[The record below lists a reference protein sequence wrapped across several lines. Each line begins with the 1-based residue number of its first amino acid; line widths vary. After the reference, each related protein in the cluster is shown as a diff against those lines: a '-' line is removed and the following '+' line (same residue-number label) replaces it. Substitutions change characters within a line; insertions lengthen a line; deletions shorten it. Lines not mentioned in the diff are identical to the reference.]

1 MIEKRLGKLPRKL
14 SELYDEL
21 YCTKFDSHENEE
33 TAIAEG
39 VFRWL
44 LCSHVPLET
53 DEFLVAVSFCS
64 GEAIE
69 LTKDTLLNLCFNF
82 VVHDDSV
89 NVFRFAHLS
98 VREYLES
105 KDNYE
110 ASLNHATAAF
120 SCLSYLTLPPKRNQG
135 PLREFNYA
143 YLAWA
148 IHSASSG
155 KRRLEGGLHE
165 LFRKFLG
172 SIQCPSPFFVKWS
185 SKIGSILH
193 GPVWIQLP
201 GSRIS
206 SMRSSPVSPIFAA
219 SAWGFSEILEIEV
232 GFEPIILDRRNKDG
246 STALMISSRYG
257 QQDIVRLL
265 LQNNVNLEIRSR
277 YARGDGGTALQFAIR
292 SGHTTVVRML
302 LDHGAIID
310 TQGFDKETPLLEA
323 SYYGYKDIVQI
334 LLEKGADVNL
344 QYGPKGKSPHTALAA
359 ACAPGN
365 ADIVRLLI
373 NSGAD
378 VNSFDRRYGTAL
390 IGAATYGR
398 CITIQLL
405 CEAGANVN
413 LNIPSLKLDDD
424 SSNEYP
430 SALIAAAARGHI
442 DSVQLLLK
450 SGADVD
456 SWSGIWNYST
466 ALISAARH
474 GHKEITILLLEYG
487 ADVDLH
493 NVDWKYTSALIAAI
507 RKGHTEI
514 VSLVLEAGADVN
526 RKSARFG
533 SALEAA
539 VETDHKAAVPLLLKK
554 GAKMDNLDLNDREK
568 ITAVIELGNI
578 ELVRAIIDWGVDV
591 HAKDS
596 HGWTPYDVAWAHGH
610 KSICDLLPIEP
621 SLNAYQDQVHGLRPD
636 GLSEMGKTL
645 GAWIPHDDLTVARG
659 CMPFQQESMPI

>member
-105 KDNYE
+105 KDSYE

-120 SCLSYLTLPPKRNQG
+120 SCLSYLTLPPKRNQA
-135 PLREFNYA
+135 PLRKFNYA
-143 YLAWA
+143 YFGWA

-185 SKIGSILH
+185 SRIESKLH
-193 GPVWIQLP
+193 GPGSNQLP
-201 GSRIS
+201 VSRIC

-219 SAWGFSEILEIEV
+219 SAWGFSEILEIQV
-232 GFEPIILDRRNKDG
+232 GFGPIILDRGNTDG
-246 STALMISSRYG
+246 FTALMISSRYG

-265 LQNNVNLEIRSR
+265 LQNSVNLEIRSR
-277 YARGDGGTALQFAIR
+277 YAREDGGTALQIASR

-310 TQGFDKETPLLEA
+310 TQGFDTKTPLLEA
-323 SYYGYKDIVQI
+323 SFYGHKDIVQI

-344 QYGPKGKSPHTALAA
+344 QYGPKGESPRTALAA

-378 VNSFDRRYGTAL
+378 VNSFDSWYGTAL

-398 CITIQLL
+398 CIIIQLL

-413 LNIPSLKLDDD
+413 LKLPSLEPGSYL
-424 SSNEYP
+424 SNKYP
-430 SALIAAAARGHI
+430 SALIAAAAQGHI

-450 SGADVD
+450 SGADVN
-456 SWSGIWNYST
+456 SWSGTWDYST
-466 ALISAARH
+466 ALISAA
-474 GHKEITILLLEYG
+474 
-487 ADVDLH
+487 DLH
-493 NVDWKYTSALIAAI
+493 NVGWKYPSALVAAI
-507 RKGHTEI
+507 RNGHTEI

-526 RKSARFG
+526 RKSTRFG

-554 GAKMDNLDLNDREK
+554 GAKMDLNDREK

-578 ELVRAIIDWGVDV
+578 ELIRAIIDSGVDV

-596 HGWTPYDVAWAHGH
+596 HGWTPYDVAWAHGY

-636 GLSEMGKTL
+636 GLSKMGKMS
-645 GAWIPHDDLTVARG
+645 GAWIPQDDLTVARG

>member
-1 MIEKRLGKLPRKL
+1 LIEKRLGKLPRKL

-82 VVHDDSV
+82 VVHDDNV

-120 SCLSYLTLPPKRNQG
+120 SCLSYLTLPPKRNQA
-135 PLREFNYA
+135 PLRKFNYA
-143 YLAWA
+143 YLVWA

-185 SKIGSILH
+185 GKIESKLR
-193 GPVWIQLP
+193 GPGWTQLP
-201 GSRIS
+201 GLRIS
-206 SMRSSPVSPIFAA
+206 SMRSSPVSPIFAV

-232 GFEPIILDRRNKDG
+232 GFEPIILDRRNKNG
-246 STALMISSRYG
+246 STALIISSRYG
-257 QQDIVRLL
+257 QEDIVRLL

-277 YARGDGGTALQFAIR
+277 YARGDGGTALQIASR
-292 SGHTTVVRML
+292 SGHTMVVRML
-302 LDHGAIID
+302 LDHGAIIN
-310 TQGFDKETPLLEA
+310 TQGFDKKTPLVEA
-323 SYYGYKDIVQI
+323 SSYGHKDIVQI

-344 QYGPKGKSPHTALAA
+344 QYGPKGESARTALAA
-359 ACAPGN
+359 ACARGN

-378 VNSFDRRYGTAL
+378 VNSFDIRYGTAL
-390 IGAATYGR
+390 TGAAKYGR

-413 LNIPSLKLDDD
+413 LNIPSLKLDDY

-450 SGADVD
+450 SGADVNP
-456 SWSGIWNYST
+456 WSGTWNYST
-466 ALISAARH
+466 ALISAA
-474 GHKEITILLLEYG
+474 
-487 ADVDLH
+487 DLH

-507 RKGHTEI
+507 ENGHTEI

-578 ELVRAIIDWGVDV
+578 ELVRAIINWGVDV

>member
-64 GEAIE
+64 GEGIE
-69 LTKDTLLNLCFNF
+69 LTKDTLLNLCFKF

-120 SCLSYLTLPPKRNQG
+120 SCLSYLTLPPKRNQA
-135 PLREFNYA
+135 PLRKFNYA

-185 SKIGSILH
+185 SKIVSKLH
-193 GPVWIQLP
+193 GSGSIQLP
-201 GSRIS
+201 VSRIS
-206 SMRSSPVSPIFAA
+206 TMRSSPISPIFAA
-219 SAWGFSEILEIEV
+219 SAWGFSEILETEV
-232 GFEPIILDRRNKDG
+232 GFEPFILDRQNKSG

-277 YARGDGGTALQFAIR
+277 YASGDGGTALQIASR
-292 SGHTTVVRML
+292 NGHTTVVRML
-302 LDHGAIID
+302 LDHGANID
-310 TQGFDKETPLLEA
+310 TQMFDKSTPLLEA
-323 SYYGYKDIVQI
+323 SSYGHKDIVQI
-334 LLEKGADVNL
+334 LLEKGADVN
-344 QYGPKGKSPHTALAA
+344 GESPRTALAA
-359 ACAPGN
+359 ACAQGN

-373 NSGAD
+373 SSGAD
-378 VNSFDRRYGTAL
+378 VNIFDRRYGTAL

-398 CITIQLL
+398 CIIIQLL

-413 LNIPSLKLDDD
+413 LKLPSLEPGSYL
-424 SSNEYP
+424 SNKYP

-450 SGADVD
+450 SGADVN
-456 SWSGIWNYST
+456 S
-466 ALISAARH
+466 ALISAA
-474 GHKEITILLLEYG
+474 
-487 ADVDLH
+487 DLH

-507 RKGHTEI
+507 RNGHTEI

-526 RKSARFG
+526 RKSTRFG

-539 VETDHKAAVPLLLKK
+539 VEKDHKAAVPLLLKK
-554 GAKMDNLDLNDREK
+554 GAKMDLNDREK

-578 ELVRAIIDWGVDV
+578 ELVRAIIDSGVDV

-596 HGWTPYDVAWAHGH
+596 HGWTPYDVAWAHGY

-636 GLSEMGKTL
+636 GLSEMGKTS
-645 GAWIPHDDLTVARG
+645 GAWIPQDDLTVARG
-659 CMPFQQESMPI
+659 CMPFQKESMPI

>member
-21 YCTKFDSHENEE
+21 YCTRFDSHENEE

-53 DEFLVAVSFCS
+53 DEFLAAVSFCS
-64 GEAIE
+64 GEATE

-120 SCLSYLTLPPKRNQG
+120 SCLSYLTLPPKRNQA
-135 PLREFNYA
+135 PLRKFNYA
-143 YLAWA
+143 YFGWA

-185 SKIGSILH
+185 SRIESKLH
-193 GPVWIQLP
+193 GPGSTQLP
-201 GSRIS
+201 VSRIS

-232 GFEPIILDRRNKDG
+232 GFEPIILDRQNNSG
-246 STALMISSRYG
+246 STALIISSRYG

-265 LQNNVNLEIRSR
+265 LQNNVNLETRSR
-277 YARGDGGTALQFAIR
+277 YASGDGGTALQIASR

-302 LDHGAIID
+302 LDHGANID
-310 TQGFDKETPLLEA
+310 TQMFDKSTPLLEA
-323 SYYGYKDIVQI
+323 SSYGHKDIVQI
-334 LLEKGADVNL
+334 LLEMGADVN
-344 QYGPKGKSPHTALAA
+344 GESPRTALAA
-359 ACAPGN
+359 TCAQGN

-373 NSGAD
+373 SSGAD

-398 CITIQLL
+398 CIITQLL

-413 LNIPSLKLDDD
+413 LKLPSLEPGSYLYNK
-424 SSNEYP
+424 YP

-450 SGADVD
+450 SGADVN
-456 SWSGIWNYST
+456 S
-466 ALISAARH
+466 ALISAA
-474 GHKEITILLLEYG
+474 
-487 ADVDLH
+487 DLH

-507 RKGHTEI
+507 RNGHTEI

-526 RKSARFG
+526 RKSTRFG
-533 SALEAA
+533 SVLEAA

-554 GAKMDNLDLNDREK
+554 GAKMVLNDWEK

-578 ELVRAIIDWGVDV
+578 ELVRAIIDSGVDV

-596 HGWTPYDVAWAHGH
+596 HGWTPYDVAWAHGY

-621 SLNAYQDQVHGLRPD
+621 SLNTYQDQVHGLRPD
-636 GLSEMGKTL
+636 RLSKLGKTSR
-645 GAWIPHDDLTVARG
+645 AWIPQDDLTVARG
-659 CMPFQQESMPI
+659 CMPFQQESMPV

>member
-64 GEAIE
+64 GEATE

-82 VVHDDSV
+82 IVHDDSV

-105 KDNYE
+105 KNNYE
-110 ASLNHATAAF
+110 ASFNHATAAF
-120 SCLSYLTLPPKRNQG
+120 SCLSYLTLPLKRNQA
-135 PLREFNYA
+135 PLRKFNYA
-143 YLAWA
+143 YFGWA
-148 IHSASSG
+148 THSASSG

-185 SKIGSILH
+185 SKIVSKLH
-193 GPVWIQLP
+193 GSGSIQLP
-201 GSRIS
+201 VSRIS
-206 SMRSSPVSPIFAA
+206 TMRSSPISPIFAA
-219 SAWGFSEILEIEV
+219 SAWGFSEILETEV
-232 GFEPIILDRRNKDG
+232 GFEPFILDRQNKSG
-246 STALMISSRYG
+246 FTALMISSRYD

-265 LQNNVNLEIRSR
+265 LQNNVDLEIRSR
-277 YARGDGGTALQFAIR
+277 YASGDGGTALQIASR

-302 LDHGAIID
+302 LDHGANID
-310 TQGFDKETPLLEA
+310 TQMFDKSTPLLEA
-323 SYYGYKDIVQI
+323 SSYGHKDIVQI
-334 LLEKGADVNL
+334 LLEKGADVN
-344 QYGPKGKSPHTALAA
+344 GESPRTALAA
-359 ACAPGN
+359 TCAQGN

-373 NSGAD
+373 SSGAD

-398 CITIQLL
+398 CIIIQLL

-413 LNIPSLKLDDD
+413 LKLPSLEPGSYL
-424 SSNEYP
+424 SNKYP

-456 SWSGIWNYST
+456 SWSGTWNYST
-466 ALISAARH
+466 ALISAAQY

-493 NVDWKYTSALIAAI
+493 NVDWQYTSALIAAI
-507 RKGHTEI
+507 RNGHTEI
-514 VSLVLEAGADVN
+514 VSLVLEARADVN
-526 RKSARFG
+526 RKSTRFG

-554 GAKMDNLDLNDREK
+554 GAKMDLNDREK

-578 ELVRAIIDWGVDV
+578 ELVRAIIDSGVDV

-596 HGWTPYDVAWAHGH
+596 HGWTPYDVAWAHGY

-636 GLSEMGKTL
+636 GLSKMGKMS
-645 GAWIPHDDLTVARG
+645 GAWIPQDDLTVARG